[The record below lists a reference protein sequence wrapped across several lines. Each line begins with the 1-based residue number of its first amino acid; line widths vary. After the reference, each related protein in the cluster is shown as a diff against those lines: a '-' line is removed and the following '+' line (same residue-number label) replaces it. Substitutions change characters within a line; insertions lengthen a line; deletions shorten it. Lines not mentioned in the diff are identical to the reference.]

1 MNNTY
6 IKRIYLDNFKLF
18 NNFELDFSE
27 GLNVFDGPNGYG
39 KTSMFDA
46 IEYLITGDIKR
57 VTTCQ
62 VLDGKFKY
70 QKAFFS
76 NDHRKDVIVKA
87 EFSNGT
93 ENFVILKRVEGHID
107 GISTVENNPKKIK
120 EITKTYILPNFEYA
134 QYEDKYLVTDE
145 DLESMQMKYF
155 GNTSQTLYS
164 LLYYIQQEDRLDYF
178 KSNETGRVGSINT
191 LFQINMER
199 DKLDKIKLS
208 KKKITDLIKNID
220 SKIKDL
226 KENICTDLENIPGAK
241 TEYRKLL
248 NNEFEWDNEEP
259 IISSKESFDQIIR
272 VLENIK
278 EFVNNNQN
286 YQQDLVNQK
295 YINFLD
301 NDTLEMQLNAFIILD
316 AIGDG
321 REEYKKKSQILSF
334 LNRVSE
340 KAKKLDYFGIDYTTL
355 GKYLNK
361 DEKCLEISQ
370 LVEECNQ
377 INKTVASAQ
386 KSINDL
392 LEIRKKLSASIE
404 EDIEIHKGKCPY
416 CGYDWKEKKE
426 LDIHIQSTTKDI
438 ENLLGT
444 AGRHQQ
450 DLSKKIHLLFEKNIL
465 PDMNASITKKLEDN
479 LLVEYYKLDEGRD
492 EEREKYVRK
501 FLLDNKFEI
510 SSLKSVS
517 EENLKDKIEEIKT
530 EVRNA
535 VVVLPEEYYQKKK
548 ECGFDDI
555 QKEYFISLEQL
566 ANVNIKA
573 IQEKEKYIKYQFVLQ
588 ESKKMQQ
595 VDELTKKK
603 NCLKN
608 EIEKKM
614 DVYMKDWKTSINKY
628 QGDIIS
634 KIEIPLYIYSGRIL
648 QSYQGG
654 QGVLIRDRN
663 SKDEVDAIRFTTP
676 NEEHD
681 VLYTMS
687 SGQLSGILL
696 SFSLSLHKIFANDGL
711 NVLFIDDP
719 VQCMDDLN
727 IVSFVELMR
736 TEFPDTQLLISTHEK
751 SFANYILYK
760 YSKYNLQLKR
770 CNLKEINSK

>member
-18 NNFELDFSE
+18 DNFKLDFSE

-76 NDHRKDVIVKA
+76 NDYRKDVIVKA
-87 EFSNGT
+87 EFFNGA
-93 ENFVILKRVEGHID
+93 ENFVMVKRVEGQND

-120 EITKTYILPNFEYA
+120 EITKTYILPDFEYA
-134 QYEDKYLVTDE
+134 QYEDKYLVTNE
-145 DLESMQMKYF
+145 NLESMQVKYF

-178 KSNETGRVGSINT
+178 KSNESGRVGSINT
-191 LFQINMER
+191 LFQINLEKE
-199 DKLDKIKLS
+199 KLDKIKRT
-208 KKKITDLIKNID
+208 KKKITDLIKSID
-220 SKIKDL
+220 KKINDL
-226 KENICTDLENIPGAK
+226 KENICTEIETISEPK
-241 TEYRKLL
+241 TEYQKLL
-248 NNEFEWDNEEP
+248 NKEFEWDKEEP
-259 IISSKESFDQIIR
+259 IISSKEAFDRIILM
-272 VLENIK
+272 LENIK
-278 EFVNNNQN
+278 GFVDNNQN
-286 YQQDLVNQK
+286 YRQDLVNQK
-295 YINFLD
+295 HIHFLE
-301 NDTLEMQLNAFIILD
+301 NETLDVQLNAFAILD
-316 AIGDG
+316 AIGDE
-321 REEYKKKSQILSF
+321 REEYRKKSQILSF
-334 LNRVSE
+334 LDIVSE
-340 KAKKLDYFGIDYTTL
+340 KVKKIDYFGIDYVTL

-361 DEKCLEISQ
+361 DEECNQISK
-370 LVEECNQ
+370 LVEECNE
-377 INKTVASAQ
+377 INKTAASAQ

-392 LEIRKKLSASIE
+392 LEIRKKLSAST
-404 EDIEIHKGKCPY
+404 EDDIGIHEGKCPY

-444 AGRHQQ
+444 AGRHLQ
-450 DLSKKIHLLFEKNIL
+450 DLSKKIYLLFEKNIL
-465 PDMNASITKKLEDN
+465 TDMNAAITEKLEDN
-479 LLVEYYKLDEGRD
+479 LLVAYHKLDEKRA

-510 SSLKSVS
+510 TSLKNVS
-517 EENLKDKIEEIKT
+517 EENLKEKIEEIKT
-530 EVRNA
+530 KVRNA
-535 VVVLPEEYYQKKK
+535 VVILPEEYYQKKK

-555 QKEYFISLEQL
+555 HKEYFTSLEQL
-566 ANVNIKA
+566 ANVDIKA
-573 IQEKEKYIKYQFVLQ
+573 IQEKEKYIKYQFILQ
-588 ESKKMQQ
+588 ESKKMKQ
-595 VDELTKKK
+595 VDDLIKKK

-634 KIEIPLYIYSGRIL
+634 KIEIPFYIYSGRIL

-736 TEFPDTQLLISTHEK
+736 TEFPDIQLLISTHEK